1 MSPRKSE
8 FGRGTKINKRVL
20 GSGSAR
26 QKSTRKGRK
35 AAPSAEANGM
45 HERIAL
51 RAYALYEERGYRH
64 GWDLQDWLDAEREIL
79 SPTSRS

>member
-1 MSPRKSE
+1 MSLRKVKS
-8 FGRGTKINKRVL
+8 GRGTKITTKVP
-20 GSGSAR
+20 GSPTQRSAR
-26 QKSTRKGRK
+26 SVRK
-35 AAPSAEANGM
+35 AAPSAESNGM